1 MTTSAKSPLLAP
13 GHFPILDT
21 SIRGRWK
28 RIYGEL
34 EFEGVGEP
42 MPVPPGMIRV
52 VGLYGPGLVSHE
64 TYERARH
71 YQAEGWCYQ

>member
-1 MTTSAKSPLLAP
+1 MTTSAKSSLLTP

-34 EFEGVGEP
+34 EFEGVSEP
-42 MPVPPGMIRV
+42 VPVPPGYVRV
-52 VGLYGPGLVSHE
+52 DSPGGPVLLTKADYLKALS
-64 TYERARH
+64 
-71 YQAEGWCYQ
+71 YQEGWAYQ

>member
-34 EFEGVGEP
+34 EFEGVSEP
-42 MPVPPGMIRV
+42 VPVPPDMIRV
-52 VGLYGPGLVSHE
+52 RGLYGPVLIARES
-64 TYERARH
+64 YERARH
-71 YQAEGWCYQ
+71 HYDEGWCYQ